1 MVENDKERQDPF
13 KGKGEPAEEL
23 GLTRPAALSR
33 RQSKR
38 RQAPPRP
45 AEKRRRKRQLS
56 VTFSDESTP
65 DRLRA
70 LALEW
75 ALFAPDG
82 KSPNVSAVVEALLL
96 PQIEKAEKGE
106 IERPSES

>member
-1 MVENDKERQDPF
+1 MVENDKERQDPL
-13 KGKGEPAEEL
+13 KGTRGEPADDL
-23 GLTRPAALSR
+23 ALMAALAR
-33 RQSKR
+33 YQRKLRQT
-38 RQAPPRP
+38 PPRP

-65 DRLRA
+65 ARLRA

-96 PQIEKAEKGE
+96 PQIEKAERGE